1 MGSPSPVKSNVGIG
15 WVDRHRR
22 AGTLMHQI
30 RTVHVVPVREQDVRD
45 PLARQQIEEPPSGGG
60 AAGW

>member
-1 MGSPSPVKSNVGIG
+1 MGSPSPVKSNVGIV

-30 RTVHVVPVREQDVRD
+30 RTLHVVPVREQDVRD
-45 PLARQQIEEPPSGGG
+45 SLARQQIDEVRR
-60 AAGW
+60 A